1 METAAPQKDTKPE
14 LTDEYAQSLLRTV
27 TMEYEQKQALKP
39 VTKHVVSKKILVLIV
54 ITLVLSILVG
64 VVVDRVAHN
73 RSDSSSTKQLINST
87 QNFNNPNAY

>member
-1 METAAPQKDTKPE
+1 METTDPQKDTKPE
-14 LTDEYAQSLLRTV
+14 LSDEYAQSLLRTV

-39 VTKHVVSKKILVLIV
+39 VAKHFISKKTLVLV
-54 ITLVLSILVG
+54 VVTLVLSIIVG